1 MSDAS
6 GHFFDH
12 EETYPP
18 PPTGEAVSDVAP
30 APVVPG
36 HQVAST
42 YDASQAA
49 HFAPATGGVP
59 LAAPNH
65 EVPDVEA
72 LLLEAIEMIE
82 TARPAP
88 LSTAIKIEGE
98 PLLDRLYDARERLPD
113 ELRAARWLLRDREE
127 YLESQRIEGEE
138 IIALARSRAE
148 RLVERTEVVR
158 SAEQRAQRILSEA
171 KAEARQMRRETEDF
185 CDARLASLEGIL
197 NRTSSVVAT
206 GRARLQ
212 GADSIDLTTGGA
224 QASQAS
230 DQYGAD
236 AYSGDAYSA
245 EQHAAIQHSAADE
258 SSAGHAPAHAPAQRS
273 VDLFD
278 QDLT

>member
-1 MSDAS
+1 MSDAPR
-6 GHFFDH
+6 HFYDH

-18 PPTGEAVSDVAP
+18 PPTGQPASDGSSAYDGPAHSLTSTHAVTPTHGAPPAHVAEP
-30 APVVPG
+30 IPGALPV
-36 HQVAST
+36 
-42 YDASQAA
+42 
-49 HFAPATGGVP
+49 
-59 LAAPNH
+59 AAPNH

-98 PLLDRLYDARERLPD
+98 PLLDVLYDVRERLPD
-113 ELRAARWLLRDREE
+113 ELRAARWLLRDRDEH
-127 YLESQRIEGEE
+127 LASQRLEGEE

-158 SAEQRAQRILSEA
+158 SAEQRAQRIISEA

-197 NRTSSVVAT
+197 DRTRTVVAT

-212 GADSIDLTTGGA
+212 GTETIDL
-224 QASQAS
+224 SV
-230 DQYGAD
+230 
-236 AYSGDAYSA
+236 A
-245 EQHAAIQHSAADE
+245 ETVLFEADE
-258 SSAGHAPAHAPAQRS
+258 EADERNVDEPPAPVPAQRS
-273 VDLFD
+273 VGLFD

>member
-1 MSDAS
+1 MSHAAD
-6 GHFFDH
+6 HFFEHQDPGS
-12 EETYPP
+12 PP
-18 PPTGEAVSDVAP
+18 PPSESGIPFAHEAAP
-30 APVVPG
+30 G
-36 HQVAST
+36 RH
-42 YDASQAA
+42 AA
-49 HFAPATGGVP
+49 P

-72 LLLEAIEMIE
+72 ILIEAIEMVE

-98 PLLDRLYDARERLPD
+98 PLLDLLYGARERLPE

-127 YLESQRIEGEE
+127 HLESQRIEGEE
-138 IIALARSRAE
+138 ILALARSRAE

-158 SAEQRAQRILSEA
+158 SAEQRAQRILAEA

-197 NRTSSVVAT
+197 DRTRSVVAT

-212 GADSIDLTTGGA
+212 GADQLDLTDAA
-224 QASQAS
+224 QREAAQREAA
-230 DQYGAD
+230 QREA
-236 AYSGDAYSA
+236 A
-245 EQHAAIQHSAADE
+245 EAQHVVEPAHAAAVEPQWQAPA
-258 SSAGHAPAHAPAQRS
+258 APAHVQPT

-278 QDLT
+278 QDLS